1 MILRNKI
8 LIIGLLVSII
18 ILSGCTENT
27 GNEDLTD
34 TQDNSLISDNTSIVT
49 GNLSLDTMVIVDH
62 LPDGYEIMGTL
73 PLTDDYTEYSENIRD
88 AREGAYRD
96 TENTDVFL
104 DIIELDSKQ
113 SALDFISRYKSQY
126 MPLDT
131 GDRFMT
137 ISFNGHEATRI
148 VQYRN
153 FGGSQI
159 PKYQIIWN
167 KENLVFL
174 VRSNS
179 HLESSSLELAKAT
192 GQ

>member
-1 MILRNKI
+1 MFFHKNI
-8 LIIGLLVSII
+8 LIIGFLISII
-18 ILSGCTENT
+18 VLSGCTDNT
-27 GNEDLTD
+27 GNKDMADIPEDT
-34 TQDNSLISDNTSIVT
+34 SSSDNTSIIP
-49 GNLSLDTMVIVDH
+49 GNLSLMVIVDP
-62 LPDGYEIMGTL
+62 LPDGYEILGT
-73 PLTDDYTEYSENIRD
+73 PPISDDYAQYSENIID

-113 SALDFISRYKSQY
+113 AALDFISRYKSQY
-126 MPLDT
+126 IPLKT
-131 GDRFMT
+131 IERFTT

-153 FGGSQI
+153 SGGSQI
-159 PKYQIIWN
+159 PKYQIIWK

>member
-1 MILRNKI
+1 MFFHKNI
-8 LIIGLLVSII
+8 LIIGFLISII
-18 ILSGCTENT
+18 VLSGCTDNT
-27 GNEDLTD
+27 GNEDLADIPED
-34 TQDNSLISDNTSIVT
+34 TSSSDNTSIIP
-49 GNLSLDTMVIVDH
+49 GNLSLMVIVDP
-62 LPDGYEIMGTL
+62 LPDGYEILGTL
-73 PLTDDYTEYSENIRD
+73 PISDDYAQYSENIID

-113 SALDFISRYKSQY
+113 AALDFISRYKSQY
-126 MPLDT
+126 IPLET
-131 GDRFMT
+131 IERFT
-137 ISFNGHEATRI
+137 SISFNGHEATRI

-153 FGGSQI
+153 SGGSQI